1 MIFCNTHTHHETM
14 KRYSPYSDTNVST
27 KHAKVHHV
35 IINRRDV
42 EHEGHF
48 IACLPDT
55 LLSIISEFIGNESV
69 CTNLEN
75 LLEHLV

>member
-1 MIFCNTHTHHETM
+1 MVKRSSPSSETSVQ
-14 KRYSPYSDTNVST
+14 YST
-27 KHAKVHHV
+27 KHAKVVHHNV
-35 IINRRDV
+35 VNRRDV